1 MNKNKI
7 KIYNNIYLFLNP
19 NNITTLMDSKS
30 DTIDSDVRL
39 MHIVKELY
47 KSGSDNRQQKN
58 GSSDKLY
65 EGIRTSGHGIK
76 TCGLDAMLPRYLK
89 VFVDTKRFPNEVDYK
104 GKTMDD
110 GHREI
115 AKIIND
121 IYKSNRK
128 DIYISMTEVGKQTLY
143 RILSGDN
150 LSSADYRKSFNLFGK
165 FGVIAQQEKSK
176 NRPGKQK
183 YK

>member
-1 MNKNKI
+1 MENK
-7 KIYNNIYLFLNP
+7 
-19 NNITTLMDSKS
+19 T

-39 MHIVKELY
+39 MRIVKDLY
-47 KSGSDNRQQKN
+47 KCGSDNRQQKN

-76 TCGLDAMLPRYLK
+76 TCGLDAMLPRYLN
-89 VFVDTKRFPNEVDYK
+89 VFVDTKRFPDEVDYK

-115 AKIIND
+115 AKIIWE
-121 IYKSNRK
+121 IYNSKRT
-128 DIYISMTEVGKQTLY
+128 DVYICMTEVGKQTLH
-143 RILSGDN
+143 RIISGEN